1 MATDAAPATP
11 ATGVAPATPATGV
24 ALAHHFESLEKQTQ
38 AQRLGMWL
46 FLATE
51 ILLFTALFAAY
62 GVYRFLYASAFAE
75 ASRGLETWLG
85 GVNTFV
91 LVTSSLTVALGLDA
105 ATRGRG
111 RRTGAF
117 FFLSIALGLVFMTL
131 KAVEY
136 RHHILHGELP
146 GRFYTAGHLVGWGGP
161 LFFTLYFL
169 ITGLHALHVLIGMT
183 VLGIIGARAW
193 RGAYS
198 VSAHTPV
205 ELAGL
210 YWHLVDLIWIFVF
223 PLIYLI

>member
-1 MATDAAPATP
+1 MASHA
-11 ATGVAPATPATGV
+11 

-46 FLATE
+46 FLASE

-62 GVYRFLYASAFAE
+62 GVYRYLYAGAFAE
-75 ASRGLETWLG
+75 ASRGLETWMG

-105 ATRGRG
+105 ARQGRT
-111 RRTGAF
+111 RRTATL
-117 FFLSIALGLVFMTL
+117 FFLSIGMGLVFLGL

-136 RHHILHGELP
+136 RHHVLHGELP
-146 GRFYTAGHLVGWGGP
+146 GRFYTAGHIAGSGGS
-161 LFFTLYFL
+161 LFFALYFL
-169 ITGLHALHVLIGMT
+169 ITGLHAVHVVVGMT
-183 VLGIIGARAW
+183 VLGVIGVKSW

-198 VSAHTPV
+198 AEYHTPV

>member
-1 MATDAAPATP
+1 MASQ
-11 ATGVAPATPATGV
+11 

-62 GVYRFLYASAFAE
+62 GVYRYLYAHAFAE
-75 ASRGLETWLG
+75 ASRGLETWMG

-105 ATRGRG
+105 ATKGRT
-111 RRTGAF
+111 RRTAGLF
-117 FFLSIALGLVFMTL
+117 FASIGLGLVFMAL

-136 RHHILHGELP
+136 RHHFLHGELP
-146 GRFYTAGHLVGWGGP
+146 GRLYSGHLASAGGAM
-161 LFFTLYFL
+161 FFALYFL
-169 ITGLHALHVLIGMT
+169 ITGLHALHVIIGMT
-183 VLGIIGARAW
+183 VLGVIGVKAW

-198 VSAHTPV
+198 AEYHTPV
-205 ELAGL
+205 ELGGL